1 MQIYITV
8 VPTRNKTEVVNKL
21 FQKTAVKEK
30 EHEDM
35 RKRYFKKEDLQSF
48 SHRNL
53 GGKGK
58 FSTNYNFI
66 MSLIVKISFINAAC
80 NMLSNN
86 DVPCC

>member
-8 VPTRNKTEVVNKL
+8 VPTRNKQNVMNKI
-21 FQKTAVKEK
+21 FQKTAVKQT
-30 EHEDM
+30 EHEDI
-35 RKRYFKKEDLQSF
+35 RAKHFRKEDLQSF

-66 MSLIVKISFINAAC
+66 MSLIVKISFINAAF
-80 NMLSNN
+80 NM
-86 DVPCC
+86 